1 MFKKKIPNILTV
13 SRILL
18 SPFFIFFMIQNE
30 KFFYILSFLLILLI
44 SLTDFFDGY
53 YARKYDL
60 VTDLGKYLDPLADK
74 IFVLTVFFTLY
85 YTIDSEFFPLWMLV
99 IILLRDI
106 LVTFLRNLSKN
117 EKINFETS
125 KLAKNKTLIQ
135 VICMHLIVLI
145 LILNIDYLYIYIIM
159 LVCTIVTVISGLDYF
174 YQYFLKNKNV

>member
-1 MFKKKIPNILTV
+1 MFKKIPNILTV

-18 SPFFIFFMIQNE
+18 SPFFVFFMIQDE

-53 YARKYDL
+53 YARKYNL

-85 YTIDSEFFPLWMLV
+85 YILDSHFFPFWMLLL
-99 IILLRDI
+99 ILLRDI
-106 LVTFLRNLSKN
+106 LVTFLRNLSKS
-117 EKINFETS
+117 EKNNFETS

-145 LILNIDYLYIYIIM
+145 LILNIDYLYIYTIM

-174 YQYFLKNKNV
+174 YQYLSKSKNV

>member
-30 KFFYILSFLLILLI
+30 NFFYILSFLLILLI

-53 YARKYDL
+53 YARKHNL
-60 VTDLGKYLDPLADK
+60 VTDFGKYLDPLADK
-74 IFVLTVFFTLY
+74 IFVLTVFFTFY
-85 YTIDSEFFPLWMLV
+85 YILDSEFFPLWMLV

-106 LVTFLRNLSKN
+106 LITFLRSLSNSKKN
-117 EKINFETS
+117 NFETS

-145 LILNIDYLYIYIIM
+145 LILNIDYFYIYTIM
-159 LVCTIVTVISGLDYF
+159 LVCTIVTLISGLDYF
-174 YQYFLKNKNV
+174 YQYLSKCKNV